1 MGRTQE
7 IHKVCLSGD
16 IVRFNEIIRLNNFS
30 INTRDNLNFTPLMC
44 ASFSG
49 SKEIVKKLLKMD
61 KILINARSRNKK
73 TALILAATRGHMD
86 IVKILVKYG
95 ANTGVR
101 QFQNSKKACKP
112 KTALDMSLLCNH
124 KNITSYLKK
133 KHTKKAGKY
142 IYWKP

>member
-16 IVRFNEIIRLNNFS
+16 IVRFNGIIRLKNFS

-73 TALILAATRGHMD
+73 TALSCCTCARLR
-86 IVKILVKYG
+86 KRERC
-95 ANTGVR
+95 GV
-101 QFQNSKKACKP
+101 
-112 KTALDMSLLCNH
+112 
-124 KNITSYLKK
+124 
-133 KHTKKAGKY
+133 
-142 IYWKP
+142 YWS